1 MHKSSTH
8 LSTQLSVQ
16 PHFCPIFRPPK
27 QHEMGTFGQHFFYL
41 KLHPFN
47 GSFNTR
53 LKAPV
58 RSMRC
63 HHCHPHTAPFSPV
76 RPSMATC
83 TQPLPCTHTINAPLH
98 PAGGRCKPVVAR
110 SALFPAHCITQT
122 KRAARLPFLA
132 VTPSGSMPSQLSSV
146 RNLRPSSKATISVC
160 RLKQIKAALNHD

>member
-16 PHFCPIFRPPK
+16 PHFCPIFRPLK
-27 QHEMGTFGQHFFYL
+27 QHEMCTFGQHFFYL
-41 KLHPFN
+41 QLHPFN

-58 RSMRC
+58 RSMGC

-83 TQPLPCTHTINAPLH
+83 TPPLPCAHTINAPLH
-98 PAGGRCKPVVAR
+98 PAGGRFKPVVTR
-110 SALFPAHCITQT
+110 SAPFHAQLYFSNKKSRQAAVFSGHTQRLDAVAALQRQGHAPQLISHLF
-122 KRAARLPFLA
+122 
-132 VTPSGSMPSQLSSV
+132 VMS
-146 RNLRPSSKATISVC
+146 
-160 RLKQIKAALNHD
+160 IKAN

>member
-16 PHFCPIFRPPK
+16 PHFCPIFRPRK
-27 QHEMGTFGQHFFYL
+27 WNEKGTFGQPFFGL
-41 KLHPFN
+41 QLHPFN

-58 RSMRC
+58 RSMSC

-76 RPSMATC
+76 LPSMATC
-83 TQPLPCTHTINAPLH
+83 TQPLPCAHIINAPLH

-122 KRAARLPFLA
+122 KRSRQAAVFSGHTQRLDA
-132 VTPSGSMPSQLSSV
+132 VAALQRQGHAPQL
-146 RNLRPSSKATISVC
+146 ISHYF
-160 RLKQIKAALNHD
+160 RMSIKAN

>member
-16 PHFCPIFRPPK
+16 PHFCPIFRPLK
-27 QHEMGTFGQHFFYL
+27 QHEMCTFGQHFFYL
-41 KLHPFN
+41 QLHLFN
-47 GSFNTR
+47 GAFNTR

-58 RSMRC
+58 RSMGC

-83 TQPLPCTHTINAPLH
+83 TPPLPCAHAINAQEAALSPLSRVLR
-98 PAGGRCKPVVAR
+98 PF
-110 SALFPAHCITQT
+110 LHCITQT

-146 RNLRPSSKATISVC
+146 RDMRPSSKATISVC